1 MTCFVAF
8 GATPRLPGDYLKEPF
23 APLDLRAYFRSRDGF
38 WSLVHGDHATL
49 VAMEALKTTV
59 MNVGRFPPP
68 ADSKHPG
75 KPSVGDEVIVVIPEE
90 PFTEWVDES
99 VGDADFNG
107 QKIPM
112 PSCRLE
118 RWTRLSDVRDN
129 GKS

>member
-8 GATPRLPGDYLKEPF
+8 GANPRLPGNYLKEPF
-23 APLDLRAYFRSRDGF
+23 SPLDLRAYFGSRDGF
-38 WSLVHGDHATL
+38 WSLVRGDHATL

-75 KPSVGDEVIVVIPEE
+75 KPSAGDEVIVVIPDE
-90 PFTEWVDES
+90 PFTEWTDES
-99 VGDADFNG
+99 IDEIDWSGG
-107 QKIPM
+107 RKIPI

-118 RWTRLSDVRDN
+118 RWTRL
-129 GKS
+129 K